1 MKIIIVH
8 YRFYESGGPETYLFN
23 IIKLLSEKGHEIIP
37 FSIDYPENKDS
48 KYSKYF
54 SKPIIKNF
62 HFNNNQNSISFI
74 NKLRIIRDSFFN
86 KNVFNSLQNLIDN
99 VNPDAAYVLQ
109 YGVKLSTSIF
119 DVLSK
124 NQIPVL
130 LRLSDFNLICAKN
143 IFYRNGDVC
152 TKCITNKYNSVLH
165 SCVNDNLLQSTI
177 YFAIQKFNDIRHFEK
192 KINAFIVPS
201 LFTYE
206 LLSKVKQFKNSK
218 IFHIPTFSNKVSN
231 ENSLKPLNY
240 NLKNG
245 LKLCFVGRVAEDK
258 GVDILIDA
266 VKILLDKNINV
277 SLDIYGAYSSDY
289 AQIQRE
295 NVESLELKSI
305 FFKGY
310 VKSKSIIKIYK
321 KYHFSVIPSRCY
333 DNMPNSLIESCSNGI
348 PVIASKIGSLDE
360 LIEDGFNGY
369 KFESDSSVSLAS
381 VIESL
386 FYLNQN
392 KYNNLSYN
400 ALNWVNKH
408 CDINSHY
415 DKLITV
421 FNKVIYEKN
430 N

>member
-1 MKIIIVH
+1 MKIIIIH

-23 IIKLLSEKGHEIIP
+23 VIKMLSEKGHEIIP
-37 FSIDYPENKDS
+37 FSVDYPENKYS

-54 SKPIIKNF
+54 LKPIIKSF
-62 HFNNNQNSISFI
+62 HYNDNQNNISFI
-74 NKLRIIRDSFFN
+74 NKLRIVRNSFFN
-86 KNVFNSLQNLIDN
+86 KKAYNSLQNLIDN
-99 VNPDAAYVLQ
+99 VNPDAAYVIQ

-143 IFYRNGDVC
+143 IFYRDGGVC
-152 TKCITNKYNSVLH
+152 TKCITSKYNSVLH
-165 SCVNDNLLQSTI
+165 RCVNDNFLQSTT
-177 YFAIQKFNDIRHFEK
+177 YFAIQKFNDIRHFER

-218 IFHIPTFSNKVSN
+218 IFHIPTFSNKKSKK
-231 ENSLKPLNY
+231 NSLKPLNY
-240 NLKNG
+240 NVKTG
-245 LKLCFVGRVAEDK
+245 LKLCFVGRVAHDK

-277 SLDIYGAYSSDY
+277 SLDIYGAYNSNY
-289 AQIQRE
+289 AEIQMQ
-295 NVESLELKSI
+295 NVQSLELKSI
-305 FFKGY
+305 IFKGY
-310 VKSKSIIKIYK
+310 VESKSIVEIYN

-348 PVIASKIGSLDE
+348 PVIASKIGSLDK
-360 LIEDGFNGY
+360 LIEDDFNGY
-369 KFESDSSVSLAS
+369 KFESDNSASLAS
-381 VIESL
+381 VIKSL

-392 KYNNLSYN
+392 KYNNLSNN